1 LLRTDTWIDNLKMK
15 HLDNNNY
22 GYFEHMKKAISYA
35 KRCFIVMIKLLI
47 HAIYPDIFQDTGWKD
62 LGKR

>member
-1 LLRTDTWIDNLKMK
+1 MK
-15 HLDNNNY
+15 HLDDNNY
-22 GYFEHMKKAISYA
+22 EYFEHMKRAILYA